1 MANKYGNKKAVRNG
15 ITFDSQKE
23 AVRYDQLM
31 LMLCAGEIRDL
42 KLQPEF
48 TLQEAF
54 TTSLGERV
62 RAIKYRADFSYRRAV
77 KEGVDTRWEV
87 VVEDVKGY
95 KTKEYELKKKL
106 MAGRG
111 IHVVEV

>member
-1 MANKYGNKKAVRNG
+1 MNKYGNKKAVLNG

-23 AVRYDQLM
+23 AARYDQLM
-31 LMLCAGEIRDL
+31 LRLCAGEIRDL

-54 TTSLGERV
+54 TTPLGERV

-77 KEGVDTRWEV
+77 KEGVDTRWET

-95 KTKEYELKKKL
+95 KTKEYKLKKKL

-111 IHVVEV
+111 IRVEEV